1 MTIFSNELML
11 NFINLL
17 QLPMICKPSPS
28 HMAGRYVDGKVGYF
42 PYIKTDTSL
51 FYLNEGNVIKSKYD
65 KKIVFF
71 FTCAKGR
78 RLV

>member
-1 MTIFSNELML
+1 
-11 NFINLL
+11 
-17 QLPMICKPSPS
+17 
-28 HMAGRYVDGKVGYF
+28 MAGRYVDGKVGYF